1 MNITINKNGDE
12 LYAAIFG
19 QMNAQTSP
27 MIEVQ
32 LVSTLD
38 GAKAVTLDLAELEYI
53 SSAGLRVL
61 LTVMQYMD
69 EHNSKLTVKNVR
81 PEIMSILELTGFS
94 ANLNIHRHGH
104 KTA

>member
-1 MNITINKNGDE
+1 MDITINKNGDE
-12 LYAAIFG
+12 LYAAISG

-32 LVSTLD
+32 LIPALD
-38 GAKAVTLDLAELEYI
+38 GTKTVTLDLEKLEYI

-69 EHNSKLTVKNVR
+69 EHNSRLTVKNVR
-81 PEIMSILELTGFS
+81 PEIMSIFDLTGFTGC
-94 ANLNIHRHGH
+94 LNIV
-104 KTA
+104 

>member
-12 LYAAIFG
+12 LYAAISG

-32 LVSTLD
+32 LISALD
-38 GAKAVTLDLAELEYI
+38 GAKTVTLDLEKLEYI

-69 EHNSKLTVKNVR
+69 EHNSRLTVKNVR

-94 ANLNIHRHGH
+94 ANLNII
-104 KTA
+104 